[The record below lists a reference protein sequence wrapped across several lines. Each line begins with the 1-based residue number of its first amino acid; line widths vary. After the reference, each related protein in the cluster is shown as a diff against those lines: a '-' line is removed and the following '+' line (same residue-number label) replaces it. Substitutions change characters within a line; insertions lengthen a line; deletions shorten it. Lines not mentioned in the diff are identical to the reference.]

1 MFKPTA
7 LIDIG
12 ANLTNYRFQADL
24 DQVLTRAREAKV
36 EHIVI
41 TGTSERAS
49 RDALALAQKHPGFMT
64 CTAGVHPHDA
74 KHWSGRTA
82 ASIAQLAEQPQVV
95 AIGECGLDYNRMFSS
110 ERQQLNCFE
119 AQLQLAVRLGKPVF
133 LHERDAH
140 DPFFSLLKQYR
151 PKLKGAVVHCFTG
164 NTAQMREY
172 LNLDCHI
179 GITGWVC
186 DERRG
191 DDLRKA
197 VRLLPR
203 DRVMIETDAPFLL
216 PRTLHPRPEDNR
228 NEPQYLPAVLET
240 LAKVMRVPA
249 TQLEAQLRLNTI
261 RFFNLQNVLP
271 EQVEGL
277 DRLPDPVPLEAAAAP
292 PPPVEK
298 PRIYDIEDDIEFN
311 GGQQ

>member
-1 MFKPTA
+1 M
-7 LIDIG
+7 
-12 ANLTNYRFQADL
+12 
-24 DQVLTRAREAKV
+24 
-36 EHIVI
+36 
-41 TGTSERAS
+41 
-49 RDALALAQKHPGFMT
+49 
-64 CTAGVHPHDA
+64 HPHDA

-82 ASIAQLAEQPQVV
+82 SAIAQLAESREVV

-119 AQLQLAVRLGKPVF
+119 AQLQLAVRVGKPVF

-140 DPFFSLLKQYR
+140 DPVFSLRKQYR

-164 NTAQMREY
+164 NTAQIREY

-228 NEPQYLPAVLET
+228 NEPQYLPWVLET
-240 LAKVMRVPA
+240 LAKVMRLPPG
-249 TQLEAQLRLNTI
+249 QLEAQLRHNTI
-261 RFFNLQNVLP
+261 RFFGLQEMLP
-271 EQVEGL
+271 AEVAGL
-277 DRLPDPVPLEAAAAP
+277 DRLPDPAPLEVAATPAP
-292 PPPVEK
+292 PPK
-298 PRIYDIEDDIEFN
+298 PRIYDIEDDAEFN
-311 GGQQ
+311 GGQ